1 MLAMTTTIVPA
12 RAPVRAPRAAA
23 LSSRVAAPLAPRSL
37 SGPNP
42 GRTPTLVTAAGPEEF
57 SSAPA
62 PSLDAAPTPGGMS
75 KTQAAKLAAK
85 QAKKAA
91 KKPKKAQMQKPKRRK
106 APSGEKKVEMP
117 PTEAELA
124 ASAKYDAMLEEGA
137 IVYEC
142 FIRAKGPNQWF
153 PVGPMAVKQDWMIVP
168 EMWKAEDAMKKA
180 GFKMYPALMR
190 APCFGNVEY
199 GYRARDDEKKVTEEQ
214 IREAKGKLNPFE
226 DVVLLEKPADG
237 SAGPPSMGIMDR
249 LNKWMNPYG
258 TGKGESK

>member
-1 MLAMTTTIVPA
+1 
-12 RAPVRAPRAAA
+12 
-23 LSSRVAAPLAPRSL
+23 
-37 SGPNP
+37 
-42 GRTPTLVTAAGPEEF
+42 
-57 SSAPA
+57 
-62 PSLDAAPTPGGMS
+62 
-75 KTQAAKLAAK
+75 
-85 QAKKAA
+85 
-91 KKPKKAQMQKPKRRK
+91 
-106 APSGEKKVEMP
+106 
-117 PTEAELA
+117 
-124 ASAKYDAMLEEGA
+124 
-137 IVYEC
+137 
-142 FIRAKGPNQWF
+142 
-153 PVGPMAVKQDWMIVP
+153 MAVKQDWMIVP

>member
-1 MLAMTTTIVPA
+1 
-12 RAPVRAPRAAA
+12 
-23 LSSRVAAPLAPRSL
+23 
-37 SGPNP
+37 
-42 GRTPTLVTAAGPEEF
+42 
-57 SSAPA
+57 
-62 PSLDAAPTPGGMS
+62 
-75 KTQAAKLAAK
+75 
-85 QAKKAA
+85 
-91 KKPKKAQMQKPKRRK
+91 
-106 APSGEKKVEMP
+106 MP

-226 DVVLLEKPADG
+226 DVVLLERPADG
-237 SAGPPSMGIMDR
+237 SAGPPSAGIMDR

-258 TGKGESK
+258 TGKEESK

>member
-1 MLAMTTTIVPA
+1 M
-12 RAPVRAPRAAA
+12 
-23 LSSRVAAPLAPRSL
+23 
-37 SGPNP
+37 
-42 GRTPTLVTAAGPEEF
+42 VTAAGPEEF

-124 ASAKYDAMLEEGA
+124 ASAKYDTMLEEGA

-168 EMWKAEDAMKKA
+168 EMWKAEADMKKA
-180 GFKMYPALMR
+180 GFKMYPALLR
-190 APCFGNVEY
+190 APCFGKVEY
-199 GYRARDDEKKVTEEQ
+199 GYRVRDDAAKVTEEQ
-214 IREAKGKLNPFE
+214 IREAEGKLNPFE
-226 DVVLLEKPADG
+226 DVKLLEPNADG
-237 SAGPPSMGIMDR
+237 SGPSAEKSLMDKF
-249 LNKWMNPYG
+249 NEWMNPFG
-258 TGKGESK
+258 TGKE

>member
-1 MLAMTTTIVPA
+1 
-12 RAPVRAPRAAA
+12 
-23 LSSRVAAPLAPRSL
+23 
-37 SGPNP
+37 
-42 GRTPTLVTAAGPEEF
+42 
-57 SSAPA
+57 
-62 PSLDAAPTPGGMS
+62 MS

-91 KKPKKAQMQKPKRRK
+91 KKPKQAQMQKPKRRK
-106 APSGEKKVEMP
+106 LRPAKKVEMP

-124 ASAKYDAMLEEGA
+124 ASAKYDNMLEEGA

-168 EMWKAEDAMKKA
+168 EMWKAEDRMKKA

-199 GYRARDDEKKVTEEQ
+199 GYRH
-214 IREAKGKLNPFE
+214 
-226 DVVLLEKPADG
+226 
-237 SAGPPSMGIMDR
+237 
-249 LNKWMNPYG
+249 G
-258 TGKGESK
+258 TTRRR